1 MPSSNEFLPL
11 QRSAWLLEI
20 GRRLKA
26 DYEALREPVPER
38 LARLVQ
44 LAEDRCRAD
53 DDEGA
58 SPETRAERAAAE
70 SD

>member
-1 MPSSNEFLPL
+1 MPGSNEVLPL
-11 QRSAWLLEI
+11 QRNAWLLEI

-26 DYEALREPVPER
+26 DYEAVREPVPER

-53 DDEGA
+53 GAPTAYSGDEAEGA
-58 SPETRAERAAAE
+58 TNE